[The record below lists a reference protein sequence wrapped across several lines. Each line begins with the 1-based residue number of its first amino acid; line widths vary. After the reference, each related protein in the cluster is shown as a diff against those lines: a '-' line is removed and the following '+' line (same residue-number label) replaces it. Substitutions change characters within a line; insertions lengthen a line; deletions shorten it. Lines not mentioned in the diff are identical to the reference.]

1 MSIELEYRNF
11 EIQRVVDEIIG
22 KVPENKLAR
31 LMYYLECVFTVI
43 ESDTD
48 KKYTNYGNF
57 SSISQL
63 DEQTILNLVATY
75 NIQLMKDL
83 NLFKVEPDYVP
94 VDKENEFYDI
104 TDERFKDSI
113 NSEVII
119 EEKARKVLKVM
130 LCKQSWIF
138 KNYEKPLREYGNRI
152 QLGKYFLNDPN
163 YEEKNERERK
173 QCREFRNAMI
183 CYIITLIILAVIFTV
198 IGILCDNN

>member
-57 SSISQL
+57 SSISEL
-63 DEQTILNLVATY
+63 EEQTILNLVATY

-163 YEEKNERERK
+163 YEEENERERK
-173 QCREFRNAMI
+173 KCRQFRNAMI